1 MSTLWTIGGT
11 HDFYF
16 DCPNFGR
23 TQSRLLLVTIC
34 DDYLYA
40 SFRQAAWTLKAREN
54 RMKNVGLLAEF
65 ETFLEAE

>member
-1 MSTLWTIGGT
+1 MSTLWTIGGA

-16 DCPNFGR
+16 DCPNFGG

-40 SFRQAAWTLKAREN
+40 SFRQAAWTVKAREN
-54 RMKNVGLLAEF
+54 RGLLAEF
-65 ETFLEAE
+65 ESFLQAE